1 MPAGRKSKY
10 DEPMDPAVY
19 LRLRKGMSDEI
30 RKIAKREDRTY
41 VSAIRRILQ
50 VGLEHYPHD
59 PLG

>member
-1 MPAGRKSKY
+1 
-10 DEPMDPAVY
+10 MDPAVY